1 MSLIKASGRTFVEEL
16 ATNPQVNLMVVCERL
31 GAPFNDGEAE
41 ISLAAKVAEKLY
53 DRPQLVTKMLQQEAI
68 EFLLQCWEMEGESLI
83 AQMYLRELEQLH
95 FLGFLSY
102 EDDTIYINMEA
113 KDKFFFSLKSHRTQA
128 QMEEYTRLENI
139 LFGMLFLYGI
149 LDIYECC
156 EIIRD
161 NMIEDMTY
169 DELEEF
175 VMHRV
180 VFWQSGILLRN
191 QTN

>member
-83 AQMYLRELEQLH
+83 AQMYLSLMKMIRSILIWRQKTNFSFRLRVIGHRLRWKNTQDLRIFYLECY
-95 FLGFLSY
+95 FY
-102 EDDTIYINMEA
+102 M
-113 KDKFFFSLKSHRTQA
+113 
-128 QMEEYTRLENI
+128 
-139 LFGMLFLYGI
+139 
-149 LDIYECC
+149 
-156 EIIRD
+156 
-161 NMIEDMTY
+161 
-169 DELEEF
+169 
-175 VMHRV
+175 
-180 VFWQSGILLRN
+180 VFWIFMNVVRSSGI
-191 QTN
+191 T

>member
-83 AQMYLRELEQLH
+83 TQMYLRELEQLH

-113 KDKFFFSLKSHRTQA
+113 KTNFSFRLRVIGHRLRWKNIQDLRIF
-128 QMEEYTRLENI
+128 YLECY
-139 LFGMLFLYGI
+139 FYM
-149 LDIYECC
+149 
-156 EIIRD
+156 
-161 NMIEDMTY
+161 
-169 DELEEF
+169 
-175 VMHRV
+175 
-180 VFWQSGILLRN
+180 VFWIFMNVVRSSEI
-191 QTN
+191 T